1 MNVGLWIA
9 QVLLGLVFVTSG
21 GFKVFFY
28 EKSRER
34 LKLAQVA
41 PRSAVSTIG
50 VLEILGALGM
60 ILPAA
65 TGIMPWLTPVA
76 AIGLALTMIGATGFN
91 VKNGDA
97 SHVPVN
103 LVLLL
108 VAMFVVVGRFVIVP
122 L

>member
-1 MNVGLWIA
+1 MNVSLWIA
-9 QVLLGLVFVTSG
+9 QVLLGLVFIASG
-21 GFKVFFY
+21 SFKVFFY

-34 LKLAQVA
+34 LNIAQAA
-41 PRSAVSTIG
+41 PRSVVMTIG
-50 VLEILGALGM
+50 MLEILGALGV

-65 TGIMPWLTPVA
+65 TGILPWLTPVA
-76 AIGLALTMIGATGFN
+76 AIGLALTMIGAMAFN

-97 SHVPVN
+97 SHAPVN

-108 VAMFVVVGRFVIVP
+108 VAIFVVVGRFVIAP

>member
-34 LKLAQVA
+34 LKLAQVS
-41 PRSAVSTIG
+41 PRSAVATIG

-108 VAMFVVVGRFVIVP
+108 VAMFVVVGRFVIAP

>member
-9 QVLLGLVFVTSG
+9 QVLLGLVFATSG

-41 PRSAVSTIG
+41 PRSAVTIIG
-50 VLEILGALGM
+50 VLEILGALGV

-65 TGIMPWLTPVA
+65 TGILSWLTLVA

-91 VKNGDA
+91 VKNGDT

-108 VAMFVVVGRFVIVP
+108 VAMFVVVGRFVIAP